1 MSNGSSEPLA
11 VGIDNCD
18 FIFLLKYTPKG
29 IESLRESPARV
40 EKTNEFVRGKFKAFC
55 AFTST
60 SGKYDMVSFFNGTDQ
75 QAYEFQL
82 WLRSLGTLEVDMLK
96 THAKSMAA
104 YNSMLRALF

>member
-1 MSNGSSEPLA
+1 MPNGTPEPLT
-11 VGIDNCD
+11 VGIEQCD
-18 FIFLLKYTPKG
+18 FIFLLKYTAKG
-29 IESLRESPARV
+29 IASIRESPTRV
-40 EKTNEFVRGKFKAFC
+40 EQTNEFVRGKLKTFC

-96 THAKSMAA
+96 THAKSMGA